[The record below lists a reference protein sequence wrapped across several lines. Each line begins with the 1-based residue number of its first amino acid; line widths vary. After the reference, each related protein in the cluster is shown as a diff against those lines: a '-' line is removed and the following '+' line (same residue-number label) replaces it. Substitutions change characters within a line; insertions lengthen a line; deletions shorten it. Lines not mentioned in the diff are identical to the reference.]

1 MSLAGAQV
9 SANAGEA
16 IKANNQDSADNFI
29 SRAQT
34 THGLEAT
41 APPL

>member
-1 MSLAGAQV
+1 MSLSGAQV
-9 SANAGEA
+9 SATAGEA
-16 IKANNQDSADNFI
+16 IKANNKDRAGNFI
-29 SRAQT
+29 SRVQT